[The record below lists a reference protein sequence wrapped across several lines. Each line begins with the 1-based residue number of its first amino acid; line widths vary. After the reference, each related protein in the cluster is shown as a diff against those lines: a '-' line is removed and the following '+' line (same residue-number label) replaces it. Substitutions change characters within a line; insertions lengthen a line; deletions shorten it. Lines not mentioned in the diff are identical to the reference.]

1 MAIPKPPEM
10 LSQQCSSPIQYE
22 QSIYMKGLHY
32 ERPQI
37 SLKSTEW
44 QPQAEAR
51 MSAESKG
58 YLIGNAGTGETTD
71 KNLRAFRQWSI
82 VPRRLI
88 KVDGLPDLSTR
99 VLGMEV
105 QYPVALAPVGVQRK

>member
-1 MAIPKPPEM
+1 MSTSNNLKMP
-10 LSQQCSSPIQYE
+10 QQQPSSPIQYE
-22 QSIYMKGLHY
+22 QSIYMKGLHF

-58 YLIGNAGTGETTD
+58 YLVGNAGTGETTD
-71 KNLRAFRQWSI
+71 KNLRAFKKWSI

-88 KVDGLPDLSTR
+88 KVDGLPDLTTK
-99 VLGMEV
+99 VLGKQL
-105 QYPVALAPVGVQRK
+105 QYPMALAPVGVQRE